1 VGEDHPVVEG
11 EDGKGELSG
20 FGHLLRVS
28 FTWRKP
34 LQHRSVD
41 PYSGSESALLRFA
54 QQAGQTRIRP
64 AFPIPSKQDGQVKAQ
79 EGSAMTSQARQSELY
94 ARLQEVLGPQPAETL
109 MTLFTTRADLATK
122 ADLTELRGEL
132 SGEMAS
138 LRGELRSEMAYLR
151 GELRNEMAGLR
162 EDMRQLR
169 SELSS
174 FVRTFVVAQ
183 LTAMVGLTGIF
194 VAVTRLL

>member
-1 VGEDHPVVEG
+1 
-11 EDGKGELSG
+11 
-20 FGHLLRVS
+20 
-28 FTWRKP
+28 
-34 LQHRSVD
+34 
-41 PYSGSESALLRFA
+41 
-54 QQAGQTRIRP
+54 
-64 AFPIPSKQDGQVKAQ
+64 
-79 EGSAMTSQARQSELY
+79 
-94 ARLQEVLGPQPAETL
+94 

-138 LRGELRSEMAYLR
+138 LRGELRREMASLR

-183 LTAMVGLTGIF
+183 LTAMVALTGIF

>member
-1 VGEDHPVVEG
+1 MDPN
-11 EDGKGELSG
+11 LSR
-20 FGHLLRVS
+20 F
-28 FTWRKP
+28 
-34 LQHRSVD
+34 SV
-41 PYSGSESALLRFA
+41 
-54 QQAGQTRIRP
+54 
-64 AFPIPSKQDGQVKAQ
+64 PSKWDGQDTAQ

-122 ADLTELRGEL
+122 SDLTELRMEL
-132 SGEMAS
+132 SGEVAG
-138 LRGELRSEMAYLR
+138 LRGELK
-151 GELRNEMAGLR
+151 GEMAGLR

-183 LTAMVGLTGIF
+183 LTAMVALTGIF